1 MTQMPCMSEWP
12 GFWKCSACLE
22 HQALFRS
29 LTLKIKYY
37 KLQLGLENV
46 SSFL

>member
-1 MTQMPCMSEWP
+1 MTQMLCVSEWTD
-12 GFWKCSACLE
+12 FWKCSSCLE

-29 LTLKIKYY
+29 LTLKIRYY